1 MLAIH
6 DKKLKDAYAQQKK
19 AYELGMFC
27 LKYNIEKSDLQKLA
41 HEKLMTEEKERQK
54 RFDERYD

>member
-6 DKKLKDAYAQQKK
+6 NKKLKDAYAQQKK

-27 LKYNIEKSDLQKLA
+27 LKYKIEKSDLQKLA
-41 HEKLMTEEKERQK
+41 HKKLMAEEKERQK

>member
-1 MLAIH
+1 MAMDIRTV
-6 DKKLKDAYAQQKK
+6 KQAYDQQKK

-27 LKYNIEKSDLQKLA
+27 IKYRIEKSDLQNIA
-41 HEKLMTEEKERQK
+41 HEKLMTEEKERRK

>member
-27 LKYNIEKSDLQKLA
+27 LKYKIEKSDLQKLA
-41 HEKLMTEEKERQK
+41 HKILMNNEKEREQ
-54 RFDERYD
+54 RYDTRYD